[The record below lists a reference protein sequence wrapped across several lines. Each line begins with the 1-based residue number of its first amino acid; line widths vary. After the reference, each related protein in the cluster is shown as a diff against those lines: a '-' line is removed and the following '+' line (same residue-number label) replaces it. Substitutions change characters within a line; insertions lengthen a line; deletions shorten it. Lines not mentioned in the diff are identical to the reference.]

1 MTPLM
6 IACWQG
12 VIGAAEYLIL
22 KGADINAQ
30 SKSNGFTALMYIAS
44 TDAHFKTIERIK
56 ISELLL
62 KNGGNKKITL

>member
-12 VIGAAEYLIL
+12 VVGAAEYLTL
-22 KGADINAQ
+22 QGADINAQ
-30 SKSNGFTALMYIAS
+30 CKSNGFTALMYIVS
-44 TDAHFKTIERIK
+44 TETNFKITERIK

-62 KNGGNKKITL
+62 KNGGLKFL